1 MSTKSLEM
9 QIKELLDKEL
19 ERILGEVK
27 KDLEKQIGEIN
38 GQIERLRQ
46 YLKSPQS

>member
-1 MSTKSLEM
+1 MSTKSLEI

-19 ERILGEVK
+19 EKILSEVK
-27 KDLEKQIGEIN
+27 KDLEKQISEIN
-38 GQIERLRQ
+38 SQIEKLKQ

>member
-27 KDLEKQIGEIN
+27 KDLEKQISEIN
-38 GQIERLRQ
+38 SQIERLRQ